1 MLRREEQQMN
11 YKNASQV
18 VLFSVYVALCIS
30 VLVLLFLKG
39 CYGYRNSNSGVTAE
53 ITQKIDTTIS
63 LKTDSTPIDITADDL
78 KDTPVV
84 TLVYINVPAVI
95 DTLEI
100 INKYFSCKSIT
111 YHYRKDSVYDLVIQ
125 DSSCMSELVHRNI
138 LFKNLKPDSTL
149 AITNTINHTKVLDG
163 SRWYV
168 GLSSSALLPFA
179 PGVLYAHKKYAL
191 AANYDPFRNQF
202 QGSFFLRIK

>member
-18 VLFSVYVALCIS
+18 VLFSVYVALC
-30 VLVLLFLKG
+30 VAALVLLFLKG
-39 CYGYRNSNSGVTAE
+39 CYGVRNSNSGVTAE
-53 ITQKIDTTIS
+53 TTQTTDTTVS

-78 KDTPVV
+78 KDTPTV
-84 TLVYINVPAVI
+84 TLVYIEVPAVI

-100 INKYFSCKSIT
+100 IKKYFSCKSIT
-111 YHYRKDSVYDLVIQ
+111 YHYRKDSAYDLVIQ

-149 AITNTINHTKVLDG
+149 VITNTINQTRILENA
-163 SRWYV
+163 RWYI

-191 AANYDPFRNQF
+191 SANYDPFRNQF
-202 QGSFFLRIK
+202 QGSVYIRIK